1 MNPHSPVPNQ
11 VYENRVKLSCCSVRY
26 CTITALGGLAIV
38 LLSAV
43 IEHQPVALLN
53 AAVGITVPI
62 TSYLQSKDG
71 IVVTRMFLNVLFLF
85 MACCY
90 IPFHFHFHGN
100 NVNYAWIV
108 LLSIYASVMY
118 LMHLTYYEIQRYSS
132 FWLLQRPTTLP
143 QAGELFDGVLNGM
156 DTEFLKTLP
165 PNQFENL
172 VLAGG
177 GAKGVYEI
185 AALYPLQKAGIL
197 QNIQRFCGTSVGA
210 ILAVLFAAGA
220 SVEQAMQIAILI
232 DLGMVVPSVYQ
243 NIFGFLFYCIP
254 CRIARKKAIPGTTR
268 GLTFRFQYILRRL
281 GCNANITM
289 SQFKAKFGKDLA
301 ITVTNNTTQRT
312 EFLTAESHPDMPVYL
327 AMRASSA
334 IPGVFLP
341 VYWKGNLYVD
351 GGCAANYPV
360 WAFDGDADSPCLANK
375 YSKMNMKTIGVNL
388 GFPSLGGIS
397 SSITKRRKTTF
408 LRAAKSIT
416 RAVTLVR
423 RQRCSTRAF
432 ALSIPVREMAF
443 PNIGGMHPA
452 ESDLLTSA
460 KTQTTPTVSESVI
473 QMANY
478 PRLFEIFGSMGLS
491 KLCLSTAEYVWKS
504 QDRPHDSVRT
514 IPITS
519 TSVGILEFSVT
530 RDQDRMNQ
538 VAKEAV
544 KSTMDFLRAG
554 VS

>member
-1 MNPHSPVPNQ
+1 M
-11 VYENRVKLSCCSVRY
+11 
-26 CTITALGGLAIV
+26 
-38 LLSAV
+38 
-43 IEHQPVALLN
+43 
-53 AAVGITVPI
+53 
-62 TSYLQSKDG
+62 
-71 IVVTRMFLNVLFLF
+71 
-85 MACCY
+85 
-90 IPFHFHFHGN
+90 
-100 NVNYAWIV
+100 
-108 LLSIYASVMY
+108 
-118 LMHLTYYEIQRYSS
+118 
-132 FWLLQRPTTLP
+132 
-143 QAGELFDGVLNGM
+143 GELFDGVLNGM

-268 GLTFRFQYILRRL
+268 GPTFRFQYILRRL

-360 WAFDGDADSPCLANK
+360 WAFDGDTDSPCLANK
-375 YSKMNMKTIGVNL
+375 YSKMNMKTVGVNL
-388 GFPSLGGIS
+388 DLLSLGGITGS
-397 SSITKRRKTTF
+397 SSIAKRRMTF
-408 LRAAKSIT
+408 RQAAKSIT
-416 RAVTLVR
+416 GSLTLVR
-423 RQRCSTRAF
+423 RQRCSTMAF
-432 ALSIPVREMAF
+432 ALPRIREMAF
-443 PNIGGMHPA
+443 PNIPGMLHPA
-452 ESDLLTSA
+452 ESDLTSA
-460 KTQTTPTVSESVI
+460 KTPTRAFALPRVS
-473 QMANY
+473 QMAFPNI
-478 PRLFEIFGSMGLS
+478 PGMLHPAESDGHS
-491 KLCLSTAEYVWKS
+491 ST
-504 QDRPHDSVRT
+504 
-514 IPITS
+514 
-519 TSVGILEFSVT
+519 
-530 RDQDRMNQ
+530 
-538 VAKEAV
+538 
-544 KSTMDFLRAG
+544 RAFALP
-554 VS
+554 